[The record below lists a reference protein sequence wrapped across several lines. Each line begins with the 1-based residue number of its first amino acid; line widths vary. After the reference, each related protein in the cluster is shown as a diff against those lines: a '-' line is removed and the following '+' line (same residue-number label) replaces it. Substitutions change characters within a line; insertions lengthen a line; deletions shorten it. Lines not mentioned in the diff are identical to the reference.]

1 MRYYCS
7 DYYKSDAVAKIYAV
21 QCQIKKFGRFLGM
34 LQMTL
39 CIHLDTKDWLDDQEK
54 EGKNADEKIKVN
66 TNSYGHSGQ
75 ECHNKKHVL
84 LFKKK

>member
-1 MRYYCS
+1 
-7 DYYKSDAVAKIYAV
+7 
-21 QCQIKKFGRFLGM
+21 
-34 LQMTL
+34 MTL

-84 LFKKK
+84 LFKKSEIVIFIKNSCFYE